1 VTELRVVR
9 EANDGHR
16 ERARF
21 PDAASALAAVTAFM
35 AVPGT
40 YQITIFFLE

>member
-1 VTELRVVR
+1 VAALRVVR

-16 ERARF
+16 ERASYT
-21 PDAASALAAVTAFM
+21 DAAGALPCWTAR

-40 YQITIFFLE
+40 YQITIFFEE